1 MQKSIT
7 DKTITGLN
15 WNFINIYSNSLL
27 TTIIGIV
34 LARIL
39 TPKEFGLIGMVLIF
53 TGLADLFATLGL
65 GKSII
70 KLKNLNNNHIGIATF
85 FTISSSIII
94 FIIFY
99 FLAPLISA
107 YYNEPQLINILRY
120 LSIIF
125 ILKGLSTV
133 SYSQIIKKL
142 EFGTI
147 TKISIVSS
155 FFYGLVSIILAYFN
169 FGVWSLVWGKISSQ
183 LIATILSIIKFPI
196 KISFK
201 YNSNETKELVSF
213 GGGVSLSNILFYGTS
228 NIDYFI
234 IGKVLNSEL
243 LGLYTRAFNFVTQ
256 TMGQITSGTMNVL
269 FPAFSA
275 LQNDKEKLRNAYFR
289 TVKTVSFLLMPIM
302 LSMVVLS
309 KEIILGLYGPKWSGA
324 TTSLQILLV
333 AGVFRITLQYS
344 GAIAHA
350 TGKVYSEV
358 QRQFFYFLIVA
369 VGAYFLVDFGIEGV
383 AVAVLISRIY
393 MFIALSSLALKI
405 LNTKWIDY
413 LLLYIPAIINSTIMV
428 ISNFILVL
436 FFNNYFENLNNE
448 FKIVILIFINV
459 LLILSTFII
468 NIKFTKDDTIDWLF
482 EKYSKFLPN
491 IALRIFKSL
500 RRHKKKG

>member
-201 YNSNETKELVSF
+201 YNSNETKEFLDIADRAGSCCCCF
-213 GGGVSLSNILFYGTS
+213 LCCRMKLLACMPTS
-228 NIDYFI
+228 
-234 IGKVLNSEL
+234 
-243 LGLYTRAFNFVTQ
+243 
-256 TMGQITSGTMNVL
+256 
-269 FPAFSA
+269 
-275 LQNDKEKLRNAYFR
+275 
-289 TVKTVSFLLMPIM
+289 
-302 LSMVVLS
+302 
-309 KEIILGLYGPKWSGA
+309 
-324 TTSLQILLV
+324 
-333 AGVFRITLQYS
+333 
-344 GAIAHA
+344 
-350 TGKVYSEV
+350 
-358 QRQFFYFLIVA
+358 
-369 VGAYFLVDFGIEGV
+369 
-383 AVAVLISRIY
+383 
-393 MFIALSSLALKI
+393 
-405 LNTKWIDY
+405 
-413 LLLYIPAIINSTIMV
+413 
-428 ISNFILVL
+428 
-436 FFNNYFENLNNE
+436 
-448 FKIVILIFINV
+448 
-459 LLILSTFII
+459 
-468 NIKFTKDDTIDWLF
+468 
-482 EKYSKFLPN
+482 
-491 IALRIFKSL
+491 
-500 RRHKKKG
+500 